1 MKFIFA
7 VLILVLSLNTYSE
20 DKSPVD
26 EIVDES
32 KNDLM
37 VVIGGGIAGAVLG
50 LSTLSFY
57 DEPKK
62 HTKNIVM
69 GASLGIIAGV
79 IFVAYNQAFKTK
91 ESVYSF
97 MQDIEELKPKS
108 FNTTARNTWHNNN
121 LQHNSAEVVQPYLM
135 NYNINF

>member
-1 MKFIFA
+1 MKFIFT
-7 VLILVLSLNTYSE
+7 VLISVLSLNTYSE

-26 EIVDES
+26 ELVDES

-69 GASLGIIAGV
+69 GASLGIIGGV

-91 ESVYSF
+91 ESVYSYIK
-97 MQDIEELKPKS
+97 DVEALRPKS
-108 FNTTARNTWHNNN
+108 FNTAARNTWHNNS
-121 LQHNSAEVVQPYLM
+121 LQANSAEVIQPYVM
-135 NYNINF
+135 NYNIQF